1 MCQANDTRG
10 RDEASEASRTPCTC
24 PVPHGGDSY
33 EEARGHGLRSIGRR
47 ITALAAGVGVLGVV
61 LSGIPAVLRVEE
73 TLGLGAL
80 FLARGP
86 IQPPADVLVVSLSAE
101 SAEALGLD
109 RDVRRWP
116 RSLHAELLER
126 LSAAGAAAI
135 AMDIVFEEERRDDPE
150 GDLRLA
156 RAIEKAGNVILAER
170 VQEVDNPPF
179 VGDQRFPPA
188 EPLRRAALATAPF
201 MLPYV
206 PTRVSQSWTF
216 GRAGDA
222 PSLPAVAMH
231 AYALPEH
238 GRLIDM
244 LVAARPELAPMR
256 PKLDLAAVLEHG
268 LDEVMR
274 GLRVIFRADAA
285 LGEDLRTA
293 LRESG
298 DGNPLLRALI
308 ELYAGAD
315 SRYLNYYGPLHTIET
330 LPFHEALLADPSS
343 LHDLVDGRV
352 VFVGFSESR
361 RASQQRDV
369 FVSIFSDASGH
380 RMAGVEV
387 GATLFANLLYGNA
400 IRPLPIGLHWTVVA
414 IWGLAV
420 AAVSLLARGFAA
432 VAVGGLLAGL
442 FAVGTFVAFRAGG
455 LWGPLV
461 VPLGVQLPAALL
473 VGLSWNHN
481 LLRKQRERIHKA
493 LGYYVP
499 TEVVERLA
507 NESLRPRASR
517 ELVHG
522 TCLVSDIERYTTV
535 SETLHPTALGELM
548 DAYYDVLV
556 QAVDRYGGIVSDI
569 GGDSMI
575 AVWPAASSVTET
587 RAAALSCALH
597 VLEAADDFNELQV
610 HGKLPTR
617 IGLDSGQLLLGNVG
631 ARVRGEF
638 RAVGDIVN
646 TAARLQGLNRLLG
659 TRILV
664 SAAAGAADGFVY
676 RPLGRFLLVGK
687 RTPVT
692 VLELQAV
699 AGQADASLL
708 ELDAAFSE
716 ALAAFTAGEFARAEA
731 SFAAILE
738 RFPNDRA
745 SRFYLEQCRVVAAE
759 GGEWDGIVRVT
770 VK

>member
-1 MCQANDTRG
+1 M
-10 RDEASEASRTPCTC
+10 SS
-24 PVPHGGDSY
+24 V
-33 EEARGHGLRSIGRR
+33 GRR
-47 ITALAAGVGVLGVV
+47 IAALAAGVAVLGVI
-61 LSGIPAVLRVEE
+61 LSGIPLVLRVEE

-86 IQPPADVLVVSLSAE
+86 IQPPREVLVVSLSVE

-116 RSLHAELLER
+116 RSRHAELVER

-135 AMDIVFEEERRDDPE
+135 AMDVVFEEERTDDPE

-156 RAIEKAGNVILAER
+156 RAIEEAGNVILAER
-170 VQEVDNPPF
+170 VQEIDTPPF
-179 VGDQRFPPA
+179 VGDQRFPPI
-188 EPLRRAALATAPF
+188 EPLRRAALGTAPF

-244 LVAARPELAPMR
+244 LIAARPELAPMR
-256 PKLDLAAVLEHG
+256 RELDLGAVLEHG
-268 LDEVMR
+268 LQEVMR
-274 GLRVIFRADAA
+274 GLRTIFRADAA
-285 LGEDLRTA
+285 LADDLRAA
-293 LRESG
+293 LREAPGS
-298 DGNPLLRALI
+298 NARLRALI
-308 ELYAGAD
+308 ELYAGGD

-330 LPFHEALLADPSS
+330 ISFHEALHADPSS
-343 LHDLVDGRV
+343 LHELVDGRV

-387 GATLFANLLYGNA
+387 GATLFANLLHGDA
-400 IRPLPIGLHWTVVA
+400 IRPLPIGVHWGVVA
-414 IWGLAV
+414 AWGLAV

-432 VAVGGLLAGL
+432 VTVGFLLAAL
-442 FAVGTFVAFRAGG
+442 FAVAAFVAFRTAG

-461 VPLGVQLPAALL
+461 VPLGIQLPVALL
-473 VGLSWNHN
+473 AGLSWNHR
-481 LLRKQRERIHKA
+481 LLRKQRERIHQA

-499 TEVVERLA
+499 TDVVERLA

-522 TCLVSDIERYTTV
+522 TCLVSDIERYTTL

-556 QAVDRYGGIVSDI
+556 QAVDRHGGIVSDI

-575 AVWPAASSVTET
+575 AVWPAAGSVAET
-587 RAAALSCALH
+587 RAAATRCALH
-597 VLEAADDFNELQV
+597 ILEAADDFNRLQV
-610 HGKLPTR
+610 RAKLPTR

-631 ARVRGEF
+631 ASVRGEF

-664 SAAAGAADGFVY
+664 SAAVAGSAEGFVY

-687 RTPVT
+687 RTPVS

-699 AGQADASLL
+699 AGAADPSLL
-708 ELDAAFSE
+708 ELDAAFSD
-716 ALAAFTAGEFARAEA
+716 ALAAFTAGDFRRAEA
-731 SFAAILE
+731 GFAAILD
-738 RFPNDRA
+738 RFPDDRA
-745 SRFYLEQCRVVAAE
+745 SRFFLEQCPAVA
-759 GGEWDGIVRVT
+759 GGQWDGVVRVT

>member
-1 MCQANDTRG
+1 MSSVA
-10 RDEASEASRTPCTC
+10 
-24 PVPHGGDSY
+24 
-33 EEARGHGLRSIGRR
+33 RR
-47 ITALAAGVGVLGVV
+47 IAALAAGIAVLGVI

-73 TLGLGAL
+73 KLGLGAL

-86 IQPPADVLVVSLSAE
+86 VPPPADVLVVSLSVE

-116 RSLHAELLER
+116 RSLHAELVER

-135 AMDIVFEEERRDDPE
+135 AMDIVFEEARKDDPE
-150 GDLRLA
+150 GDQRLA
-156 RAIEKAGNVILAER
+156 RAIEQAGNVILAER
-170 VQEVDNPPF
+170 VQEVDDPPF
-179 VGDQRFPPA
+179 IGDQRFPPV

-206 PTRVSQSWTF
+206 PARVSQSWTF
-216 GRAGDA
+216 GRAGGA

-244 LVAARPELAPMR
+244 LIEARPELAPMR
-256 PKLDLAAVLEHG
+256 PKLDLGAVLEHG
-268 LDEVMR
+268 LNEVMQA
-274 GLRVIFRADAA
+274 LRMIFQADAA
-285 LGEDLRTA
+285 LAEDLRAA
-293 LRESG
+293 LRASAE
-298 DGNPLLRALI
+298 GNERLRALI

-330 LPFHEALLADPSS
+330 LPFHEALRAEPRALRDI
-343 LHDLVDGRV
+343 VDGRV

-361 RASQQRDV
+361 RTSQQRDV
-369 FVSIFSDASGH
+369 FLSIFSGASGH

-387 GATLFANLLYGNA
+387 GATLFANLLHGEA
-400 IRPLPIGLHWTVVA
+400 IRPVSIGLHWAVVA
-414 IWGLAV
+414 AWGLLV

-432 VAVGGLLAGL
+432 VVIGCVLTGL
-442 FAVGTFVAFRAGG
+442 FAVAAFVAFRTAGF
-455 LWGPLV
+455 WGPLV

-499 TEVVERLA
+499 ADVVERLA

-522 TCLVSDIERYTTV
+522 TCLVSDIERYTTL
-535 SETLHPTALGELM
+535 SETLHPTELGELM

-556 QAVDRYGGIVSDI
+556 SAVDRCGGIVSDI

-575 AVWPAASSVTET
+575 AVWPAASSVAET
-587 RAAALSCALH
+587 RAAALSCALR
-597 VLEAADDFNELQV
+597 VLDAADDFNQLQV

-631 ARVRGEF
+631 ASVRGEF

-664 SAAAGAADGFVY
+664 SAAAGSVEGFVY

-687 RTPVT
+687 RSPVT

-699 AGQADASLL
+699 AGAADASLL
-708 ELDAAFSE
+708 ELDAAFSD
-716 ALAAFTAGEFARAEA
+716 ALSVFTAGDFARAEA
-731 SFAAILE
+731 RFAAILE

-745 SRFYLEQCRVVAAE
+745 SRFFLAQCRVVAAQE
-759 GGEWDGIVRVT
+759 GQWDGVVRVT